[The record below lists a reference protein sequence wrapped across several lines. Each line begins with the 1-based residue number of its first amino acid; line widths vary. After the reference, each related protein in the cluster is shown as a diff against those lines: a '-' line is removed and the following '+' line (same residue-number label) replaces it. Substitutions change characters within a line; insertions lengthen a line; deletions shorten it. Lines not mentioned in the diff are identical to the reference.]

1 MRILV
6 KVDRAAAIRAGR
18 DAYGAVEIQVHPA
31 DLTSAERELLV
42 TFTRD
47 KNGVTDLTEVE
58 TMDDALRRATHDLY
72 LDVTDV
78 MNVLPEP
85 PVLTEV
91 DDPLVAARAWLG
103 WRAVCVQQ
111 IDEIVAR
118 KRLRRTSTAPAAP

>member
-1 MRILV
+1 MPIVACDDDNGLSEYSY
-6 KVDRAAAIRAGR
+6 KPPAL
-18 DAYGAVEIQVHPA
+18 AVGYM
-31 DLTSAERELLV
+31 
-42 TFTRD
+42 TRD

-58 TMDDALRRATHDLY
+58 TMGDALRRATHDLY